1 MSLKERLSTFQASN
15 ISVSIFYES
24 NEDKILFETIELMP
38 VDPSNDYEFGVYVL
52 AAQAIF

>member
-1 MSLKERLSTFQASN
+1 MSLKERLSTFQTSN

-24 NEDKILFETIELMP
+24 NEETILFETIEHIP
-38 VDPSNDYEFGVYVL
+38 VDPSNDHDYGVYVL